1 MLCTLVLFSSCTNE
15 STYSES
21 TKNSSALAKKN
32 VDDPK
37 EQQKKLAELAYGLD
51 QVYSLATQK
60 IKATDTPNVVEILK
74 ESYTAIYKEYAD
86 EATFKDWSINY
97 QKYTEN
103 AEKSPFASKVIPE
116 IIQKSLS
123 PEDAIK
129 TMQNELDYNS
139 DLTFEDRADFIA
151 MQKTISFI
159 SDNNATFAKP
169 KPTPAPKPKPAPEK
183 GWWESWGKCGSSILG
198 GAVTGAVTLG
208 LQGAGV
214 GTVVLPVVGTVSAG
228 AVGAIGGAIGGAL
241 TGAVL
246 GC

>member
-1 MLCTLVLFSSCTNE
+1 
-15 STYSES
+15 
-21 TKNSSALAKKN
+21 
-32 VDDPK
+32 
-37 EQQKKLAELAYGLD
+37 
-51 QVYSLATQK
+51 
-60 IKATDTPNVVEILK
+60 
-74 ESYTAIYKEYAD
+74 
-86 EATFKDWSINY
+86 
-97 QKYTEN
+97 
-103 AEKSPFASKVIPE
+103 
-116 IIQKSLS
+116 LS

-198 GAVTGAVTLG
+198 GAVTGAVTLE